1 MKIDKD
7 KDYVV
12 RVTSNG
18 HQCWSRAMPGGGCSS
33 MNIQRNTV
41 EEVGLFLASFVA
53 IPGNMELVEVFEL
66 TQPLLTLRNP
76 T

>member
-1 MKIDKD
+1 
-7 KDYVV
+7 
-12 RVTSNG
+12 
-18 HQCWSRAMPGGGCSS
+18 